1 MLTEYQWLIKE
12 KVMLL
17 TINNIHTAD
26 IDVIPIDEAWTMGE
40 EKPSL
45 MHNIHAYPA
54 KFPPFITT
62 KALQYANQQGIDVHT
77 VADIFCGCGTVA
89 YEALANQKNF
99 FGCDLNPVA
108 TLIARTKCRKY
119 DSNEIN
125 RCFIRI
131 KALFFSDDIDAD
143 EYFGKN
149 TRICYWFYPKQ
160 LYDLYKLRFSII
172 SEVETEIYLDFFLCA
187 FSSILKGC
195 SKWLTK
201 SIKPQIDP
209 RKQAKDVWEE
219 FCRQIQKMQRANETS
234 EVGEEN
240 NAEILTRSVLD
251 LNINEPFVDLLVTS
265 PPYVTSYEYADI
277 HQLSTLWLDYSPD
290 YKHFRTG
297 SIGSLYHSDDFSINV
312 AKLNQSGLSVVM
324 QMYSVDK
331 KQAKAIAQ
339 YYVNMQA
346 VVKKIHNIVNNGGAC
361 LFVIGNTE
369 YKSVKIDNAR
379 HLAESLLNEGFHNV
393 TIKRRKIL
401 NKILTPYRD
410 KNGKF
415 SSDKTSRKIYSE
427 EFLIFAQK

>member
-1 MLTEYQWLIKE
+1 MI
-12 KVMLL
+12 L

-26 IDVIPIDEAWTMGE
+26 IDALPVDETWTMGE

-45 MHNIHAYPA
+45 MHSIHAYPA

-62 KALQYANQQGIDVHT
+62 KALQYAKQQGIEVHT

-89 YEALANQKNF
+89 YEALANRKSF
-99 FGCDLNPVA
+99 FGCDINPVA

-119 DSNEIN
+119 ASNEIEIY
-125 RCFIRI
+125 FKRI
-131 KALFFSDDIDAD
+131 KDLFFSDAIDID
-143 EYFGKN
+143 EYFCKN
-149 TRICYWFYPKQ
+149 NRICYWFYPKQ
-160 LYDLYKLRFSII
+160 LNDLYKLRSSII
-172 SEVETEIYLDFFLCA
+172 SAVDAEKYLDFFLCA
-187 FSSILKGC
+187 FSSILKSC

-209 RKQAKDVWEE
+209 RKQTKDVWKE
-219 FCRQIQKMQRANETS
+219 FCRQILKMKKANESS
-234 EVGEEN
+234 EVVEEN

-297 SIGSLYHSDDFSINV
+297 SIGSLYHSGELSINLS
-312 AKLNQSGLSVVM
+312 KLNQSGLSVVM
-324 QMYSVDK
+324 QMYTVDK

-339 YYVNMQA
+339 YYVNMQD
-346 VVKKIHNIVNNGGAC
+346 VVRKLHNIVKKGGAC

-379 HLAESLLNEGFHNV
+379 HLAESFLNEGFYNV
-393 TIKRRKIL
+393 TIKRRRIL

>member
-1 MLTEYQWLIKE
+1 
-12 KVMLL
+12 MLL

-26 IDVIPIDEAWTMGE
+26 IDAIPIDEAWTMGE

-45 MHNIHAYPA
+45 MHSIHAYPA

-62 KALQYANQQGIDVHT
+62 KALQYANQQGIDVHII
-77 VADIFCGCGTVA
+77 ADIFCGCGTVA
-89 YEALANQKNF
+89 YEALANRKTF

-125 RCFIRI
+125 KYFKRI
-131 KALFFSDDIDAD
+131 KALFFSDGIDID
-143 EYFGKN
+143 EYFCKN

-160 LYDLYKLRFSII
+160 LNDLYKLRFSII
-172 SEVETEIYLDFFLCA
+172 SVVETEIYLDFFLCA

-219 FCRQIQKMQRANETS
+219 FCRQIQKMQRANDTS
-234 EVGEEN
+234 GVVEDN

-297 SIGSLYHSDDFSINV
+297 SIGSLYHSDDFSSNV

-346 VVKKIHNIVNNGGAC
+346 VVKKIRNIVNNGGAC

-379 HLAESLLNEGFHNV
+379 HLAESLLNEGFYNV

>member
-1 MLTEYQWLIKE
+1 
-12 KVMLL
+12 MLL

-45 MHNIHAYPA
+45 MHSIHAYPA

-89 YEALANQKNF
+89 YEALANRKNF

-125 RCFIRI
+125 RYFIRI
-131 KALFFSDDIDAD
+131 KALFFSDDIDID

-160 LYDLYKLRFSII
+160 LDDLYKLRFSII
-172 SEVETEIYLDFFLCA
+172 SVVETEIYLDFFLCA

-201 SIKPQIDP
+201 SVKPQIDS

-219 FCRQIQKMQRANETS
+219 FCRQILKMERANETS
-234 EVGEEN
+234 EVVEEN

>member
-1 MLTEYQWLIKE
+1 
-12 KVMLL
+12 MLL

>member
-1 MLTEYQWLIKE
+1 
-12 KVMLL
+12 MLL

-26 IDVIPIDEAWTMGE
+26 IDTIPIDEAWTMGE

-45 MHNIHAYPA
+45 MHSIHAYPA

-77 VADIFCGCGTVA
+77 VSDIFCGCGTVA
-89 YEALANQKNF
+89 YEALANRKNF

-125 RCFIRI
+125 RYFIRI
-131 KALFFSDDIDAD
+131 KALFFSDDIDTD

-149 TRICYWFYPKQ
+149 TRICYWFNSKQ
-160 LYDLYKLRFSII
+160 LDDLYKLRFSII
-172 SEVETEIYLDFFLCA
+172 SVVETEIYLDFFLCA

-219 FCRQIQKMQRANETS
+219 FCRQIQKMQRANDTS
-234 EVGEEN
+234 GVGEDN

-297 SIGSLYHSDDFSINV
+297 SIGSLYHSDDFSGNV

-379 HLAESLLNEGFHNV
+379 HLAESLLNEGFYNV

>member
-1 MLTEYQWLIKE
+1 
-12 KVMLL
+12 MLL

-26 IDVIPIDEAWTMGE
+26 IDTIPIDEAWTMGE

-45 MHNIHAYPA
+45 MHSIHAYPA

-77 VADIFCGCGTVA
+77 VSDIFCGCGTVA
-89 YEALANQKNF
+89 YEALANRKNF

-125 RCFIRI
+125 RYFIRI
-131 KALFFSDDIDAD
+131 KALFFSDAIDTD

-149 TRICYWFYPKQ
+149 TRICYWFNSKQ
-160 LYDLYKLRFSII
+160 LDDLYKLRFSII
-172 SEVETEIYLDFFLCA
+172 SVVETEIYLDFFLCA

-219 FCRQIQKMQRANETS
+219 FCRQIQKMQRANDTS
-234 EVGEEN
+234 GVGEDN

-297 SIGSLYHSDDFSINV
+297 SIGSLYHSDDFSSNV

-379 HLAESLLNEGFHNV
+379 HLAESLLNEGFYNV

>member
-1 MLTEYQWLIKE
+1 ML
-12 KVMLL
+12 
-17 TINNIHTAD
+17 
-26 IDVIPIDEAWTMGE
+26 
-40 EKPSL
+40 
-45 MHNIHAYPA
+45 
-54 KFPPFITT
+54 
-62 KALQYANQQGIDVHT
+62 KAI
-77 VADIFCGCGTVA
+77 DIFCGCGTVA
-89 YEALANQKNF
+89 YEALANRKSF

-119 DSNEIN
+119 DSNEIKN
-125 RCFIRI
+125 YFTRI
-131 KALFFSDDIDAD
+131 KALFFSDDLDVD
-143 EYFGKN
+143 EYFCKN

-160 LYDLYKLRFSII
+160 LNDLYKLRSSII
-172 SEVETEIYLDFFLCA
+172 SVVETEKYLDFFLCA

-209 RKQAKDVWEE
+209 QKQAKDVWEE
-219 FCRQIQKMQRANETS
+219 FCKQILKMERANETS
-234 EVGEEN
+234 EVAKEN

-251 LNINEPFVDLLVTS
+251 LNINEPFVDLLITS

-297 SIGSLYHSDDFSINV
+297 SIGSLYHSDDLRFNV
-312 AKLNQSGLSVVM
+312 PKLNQSGLSVVM
-324 QMYSVDK
+324 QMYSIDK

-346 VVKKIHNIVNNGGAC
+346 VVKKICDVVKKGGAC

-379 HLAESLLNEGFHNV
+379 HLAESLLNEGFCNV
-393 TIKRRKIL
+393 TIKRRRIL

-427 EFLIFAQK
+427 EFLIFAQL

>member
-1 MLTEYQWLIKE
+1 MI
-12 KVMLL
+12 L

-26 IDVIPIDEAWTMGE
+26 IDALPVDETWTMGE

-45 MHNIHAYPA
+45 MHSIHAYPA

-62 KALQYANQQGIDVHT
+62 KALQYAKQQGIEVHT

-89 YEALANQKNF
+89 YEALANRKSF

-119 DSNEIN
+119 DSNEIEIY
-125 RCFIRI
+125 FKRI
-131 KALFFSDDIDAD
+131 KDLFFSDAIDID
-143 EYFGKN
+143 EYFCKN
-149 TRICYWFYPKQ
+149 NRICYWFYPKQ
-160 LYDLYKLRFSII
+160 LNDLYKLRSSII
-172 SEVETEIYLDFFLCA
+172 SAVDAEKYLDFFLCA
-187 FSSILKGC
+187 FSSILKSC

-209 RKQAKDVWEE
+209 RKQAKDVWNE
-219 FCRQIQKMQRANETS
+219 FYRQILKMEKANESS
-234 EVGEEN
+234 EVIEEN
-240 NAEILTRSVLD
+240 NAEILTQSVLD

-297 SIGSLYHSDDFSINV
+297 SIGSLYHSGELSINLS
-312 AKLNQSGLSVVM
+312 KLNQSGLSVVM
-324 QMYSVDK
+324 QMYIVDK

-339 YYVNMQA
+339 YYVNMQD
-346 VVKKIHNIVNNGGAC
+346 VVRKLQTIVKKGGAC

-379 HLAESLLNEGFHNV
+379 HLAESFLNEGFYNV
-393 TIKRRKIL
+393 TIKRRRIL

>member
-1 MLTEYQWLIKE
+1 
-12 KVMLL
+12 MLL

-26 IDVIPIDEAWTMGE
+26 IDTIPIDEAWTMGE

-45 MHNIHAYPA
+45 MHSIHAYPA

-77 VADIFCGCGTVA
+77 VSDIFCGCGTVA
-89 YEALANQKNF
+89 YEALANRKNF

-125 RCFIRI
+125 RYFIRI
-131 KALFFSDDIDAD
+131 KALFFSDDIDTD

-149 TRICYWFYPKQ
+149 TRICYWFNSKQ
-160 LYDLYKLRFSII
+160 LDDLYKLRFSII
-172 SEVETEIYLDFFLCA
+172 SVVETEIYLDFFLCA

-219 FCRQIQKMQRANETS
+219 FCRQIQKMQRANDTS
-234 EVGEEN
+234 GIGEDN

-297 SIGSLYHSDDFSINV
+297 SIGSLYHSDDFSSNV

-379 HLAESLLNEGFHNV
+379 HLAESLLNEGFYNV